1 MHKRARYLIAAAGLM
16 GVAFPVSAEP
26 RNVVYEFQV
35 LTESLRDCRNNN
47 IVLNPPTNDC
57 VVTPG
62 RAPYMFATLT
72 VTHQAFAKRRAVW
85 ASGTDAPGAPPEV
98 KPVDERGIVS
108 WGTSAGPYTASY
120 GPPFFA
126 GYLYDLRLPP
136 PPNGNGV
143 FPLYFEV
150 DLNIVGGE
158 IGGQVEMS
166 YLQVHG
172 DGCELSMTGVDG
184 HWSGAWVCEIFGE
197 GIQHAFT
204 AIATRVN
211 GHIAQK

>member
-35 LTESLRDCRNNN
+35 LTESLRDCLR
-47 IVLNPPTNDC
+47 IVLDPSTNDC

-62 RAPYMFATLT
+62 HAPYMLATLT
-72 VTHQAFAKRRAVW
+72 LTHHAFAKRRAVW
-85 ASGTDAPGAPPEV
+85 ASGTDAPGAPPDE
-98 KPVDERGIVS
+98 KPVNDRGIVS
-108 WGTSAGPYTASY
+108 WGMDGYPWIIPNNSSAG
-120 GPPFFA
+120 
-126 GYLYDLRLPP
+126 LYDLRLPP
-136 PPNGNGV
+136 PPSGNGV

-166 YLQVHG
+166 FLQAHG
-172 DGCELSMTGVDG
+172 YGCELSMTGVDG
-184 HWSGAWVCEIFGE
+184 HWSGVWVCEAYGRGME
-197 GIQHAFT
+197 HAFT

-211 GHIAQK
+211 GHVAQK